1 MARNFKTVGQG
12 KLAKACDRLGMIV
25 SEFFEKGRF
34 YSWRLAVYNTAWWV
48 GFYCPPILRMAR
60 LQFWATRSIS
70 KWMDAYLDRCH
81 MAYAD
86 LTPPPISLRNPL
98 KITTSGCSGGRERR
112 GCRAW

>member
-1 MARNFKTVGQG
+1 MAKNFKTVGQG

-25 SEFFEKGRF
+25 SECVEKGRF
-34 YSWRLAVYNTAWWV
+34 YSWRLAAYNTAWWV
-48 GFYCPPILRMAR
+48 GNYCHPLVR
-60 LQFWATRSIS
+60 LQFWATRRIS

-86 LTPPPISLRNPL
+86 LTPPISLRNPL

>member
-1 MARNFKTVGQG
+1 MAKNFKTVGQG

-34 YSWRLAVYNTAWWV
+34 YSWRLAAYNTAWWV

-86 LTPPPISLRNPL
+86 ITPPISLRNPL

-112 GCRAW
+112 GCPTW